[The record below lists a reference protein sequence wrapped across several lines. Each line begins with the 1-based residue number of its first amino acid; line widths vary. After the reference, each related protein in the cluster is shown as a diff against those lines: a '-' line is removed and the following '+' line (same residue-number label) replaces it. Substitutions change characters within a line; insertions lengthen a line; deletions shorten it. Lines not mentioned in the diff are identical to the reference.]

1 MELDLL
7 QLGVGPVQDSA
18 NPDCSSLD
26 SVDNMEPPKPDDS
39 QKNSQQDEGL
49 GKNENSSPKSEV
61 TGNDQL
67 HVPSQVINMSMS
79 NAEADSAAIAGH
91 GSSRKVPASP
101 VHSKSRSVDSPKYV
115 NDSFGNRVLVD
126 TAAPFESVKEA
137 VSKFGDIVD
146 WKAHK
151 VQTVE
156 RRKFIEQ
163 ELDKAQEDVPIYR
176 KMSQPAEE
184 EKVKVLKELNSS
196 KRLIEEMR
204 LNLERAQTEEHQVKQ
219 DADLAKLRVE
229 EMEQGIAE
237 ESSIAAKS
245 QLEVAKARLSAA
257 NSDLISAKEELEAL
271 KKAYAAL
278 MAERDKTVKKAD
290 EAKAAAIEIEK
301 TVQDLTIEL
310 IDTKESLESAHAK
323 HLEAEEGRLK
333 AAMEKEENC
342 RNWENELKE
351 VEDEVAVLSERVLSG
366 KELQSKL
373 DAASDLLQELR
384 AELANYMESKMN
396 HSIHEESK
404 DGEEKKSLRRTHTG
418 IEASVASAQKE
429 LEDVRLNIDK
439 AIEEVNLLKLAASSL
454 QSELESEK
462 AIVSEL
468 KQREG
473 TTVEAVKSLEAEIN
487 EIELELAEAKVRET
501 NAREKVMDL
510 PMQLP
515 KAAEEAEQMRT
526 RTQLARDEL
535 VKMKEEAVQAK
546 AGVIT
551 MESRLH
557 AAEKEK
563 EAARASEK
571 LALAAVK
578 ALQESENARC
588 SDDVSS
594 PTGVVISLEYYELS
608 KRAVEAEERANLRVA
623 EAMADVEAVKESQL
637 KSMEKLEEV
646 DQEVSQRKEALK
658 VAAVKAEEAA
668 EGKLSVEQ
676 ELRKWRASSDQ
687 RRKESEYS
695 VLPAVDEATRNES
708 SNYIQLPTAHYASPP
723 RTSTATAT
731 DTDTSSLDGGK
742 PTKKK
747 KRSFFPRVLMLLAKR
762 KTLSS
767 R

>member
-18 NPDCSSLD
+18 NPDSSSLD
-26 SVDNMEPPKPDDS
+26 SVDNQEPPKPDDS

-49 GKNENSSPKSEV
+49 GKNENSSPKS
-61 TGNDQL
+61 
-67 HVPSQVINMSMS
+67 QVINMSML
-79 NAEADSAAIAGH
+79 NAEANSTAIAGH

-137 VSKFGDIVD
+137 VSKFGGIVD

-176 KMSQPAEE
+176 KMSQTAEE

-196 KRLIEEMR
+196 KRLIEEMK

-219 DADLAKLRVE
+219 DAELAKLRVE

-278 MAERDKTVKKAD
+278 MAERDMTVKKAD
-290 EAKAAAIEIEK
+290 EAKAAANEIEK

-310 IDTKESLESAHAK
+310 TDTKESLESAHAK

-351 VEDEVAVLSERVLSG
+351 VEDEVAVLSEQVLSG

-373 DAASDLLQELR
+373 DAASGLLQELR

-418 IEASVASAQKE
+418 IEASIASAQKE

-462 AIVSEL
+462 ATVAEL

-487 EIELELAEAKVRET
+487 DIELELAEAKVRET

-526 RTQLARDEL
+526 TTQLARDEL

-563 EAARASEK
+563 EAAWASEK

-594 PTGVVISLEYYELS
+594 STRVVISLEKYYDLS

-623 EAMADVEAVKESQL
+623 AAMADVEAVKESQL

-646 DQEVSQRKEALK
+646 DQEVAKRKEALK
-658 VAAVKAEEAA
+658 VAAEKAEEAA

-708 SNYIQLPTAHYASPP
+708 SNYIQLPTAHYSSPP